1 MEIHSKTEDTEE
13 VIEKLQK
20 ARDKRQ
26 TQRGCL

>member
-13 VIEKLQK
+13 VIKKLQK

-26 TQRGCL
+26 TQRGYL